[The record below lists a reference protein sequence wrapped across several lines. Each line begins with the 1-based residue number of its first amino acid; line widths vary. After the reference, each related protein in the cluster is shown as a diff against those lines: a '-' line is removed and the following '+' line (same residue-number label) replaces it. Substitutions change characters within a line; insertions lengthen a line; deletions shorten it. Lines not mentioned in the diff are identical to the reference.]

1 VAVWQF
7 QVALI
12 PKRWINAGGSV
23 AALSTEEGWETACA
37 WQGVRCDDLRSR
49 IEGILPR
56 GHSWSPSLTV
66 WGSTECSDIQLFEQG
81 GCIDSLNVR
90 FDLRKPDMELFKSI
104 ADFAQ
109 DCGLAVIDLARKR
122 TVSGLNELVR
132 AAAES
137 DAAHFVLDPASF
149 LDQLGTGARAT

>member
-1 VAVWQF
+1 
-7 QVALI
+7 
-12 PKRWINAGGSV
+12 
-23 AALSTEEGWETACA
+23 
-37 WQGVRCDDLRSR
+37 
-49 IEGILPR
+49 
-56 GHSWSPSLTV
+56 
-66 WGSTECSDIQLFEQG
+66 
-81 GCIDSLNVR
+81 
-90 FDLRKPDMELFKSI
+90 LRKPDMELFKSI